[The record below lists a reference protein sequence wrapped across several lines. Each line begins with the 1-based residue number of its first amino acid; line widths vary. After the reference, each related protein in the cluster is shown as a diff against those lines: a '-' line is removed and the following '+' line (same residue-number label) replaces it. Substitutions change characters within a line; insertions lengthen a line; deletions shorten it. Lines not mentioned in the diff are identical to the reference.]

1 MSANT
6 FYKEQYAYY
15 INEGF
20 DASDAEY
27 NAQVDTD
34 ALYC

>member
-15 INEGF
+15 IGEGF
-20 DASDAEY
+20 DETEAEY
-27 NAQVDTD
+27 NAQVDTES
-34 ALYC
+34 LYC